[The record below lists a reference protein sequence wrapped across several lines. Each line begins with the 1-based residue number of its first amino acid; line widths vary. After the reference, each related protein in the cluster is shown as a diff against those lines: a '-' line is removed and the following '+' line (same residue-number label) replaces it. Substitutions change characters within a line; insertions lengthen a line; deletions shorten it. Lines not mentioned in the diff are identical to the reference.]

1 MSTIEAPSR
10 WLDRVSDW
18 SNPILVKE
26 TRQALKSRQFVVTF
40 MLLLA
45 ASWLLSLFGMLLGGA
60 SIEFGSV
67 GTEFFLM
74 YFYILA
80 FAVVILIPFG
90 CYRSLL
96 AEREQTTFELLSI
109 TALSPRQVIW
119 GKLLSAGL
127 QLFIF
132 YSAIAPFIAFT
143 SLLQGFDLAQV
154 AFVLVAAILVSLI
167 ASMAALMVSSMVRQ
181 GVWQAIVSLI
191 VLGGLFIIFLMTVSL
206 TVEMQFWFDI
216 TDRDFLWVVGILVVT
231 GLSYFALF
239 QQIAVSQLTFE
250 SDNRATGIRMVCLA
264 QFVLFWLGDLAFLWF
279 GGTTV
284 SASDFVGTAIVCATI
299 SALHWGV
306 VGLFVVTEQ
315 DGLSKRVRRGLPRS
329 VLLRIVLAPLLP
341 GGARGFVYLLLS
353 VAGLLVIGIWAVV
366 TYAPGEIEHQRYM
379 LSLCCYL
386 LIYLGMGCALGRWCG
401 ALSHDIRPGHVRVLT
416 LILFAVGCIGPYVPL
431 LFGVHYSSSYHPVM
445 ITNPL
450 ATLIHLSDGRYYS
463 SFIVPVLGAG
473 AGVAV
478 MVNLQAMFRG
488 IREVVLA
495 DGTRGQPR

>member
-67 GTEFFLM
+67 GTEFFLL
-74 YFYILA
+74 YFYILS
-80 FAVVILIPFG
+80 FAVIILIPFG

-143 SLLQGFDLAQV
+143 SLLQGFDLVQV
-154 AFVLVAAILVSLI
+154 TFVLAAAMLVSLI
-167 ASMAALMVSSMVRQ
+167 ASMGALMVSSMVRQ

-216 TDRDFLWVVGILVVT
+216 TDPDFLWVVGIMVVT

-239 QQIAVSQLTFE
+239 QQIAVSQMTFE
-250 SDNRATGIRMVCLA
+250 SDNRATGIRLVCLA
-264 QFVLFWLGDLAFLWF
+264 QFALFWLGDLAFLWF
-279 GGTTV
+279 GPTSV
-284 SASDFVGTAIVCATI
+284 SPNDYVEMAMVCATI

-315 DGLSKRVRRGLPRS
+315 DELSKRVRRGLPRS
-329 VLLRIVLAPLLP
+329 VLLRILLAPLLP
-341 GGARGFVYLLLS
+341 GGARGFLYVLLN
-353 VAGLLVIGIWAVV
+353 VAALFAFGMGAALV
-366 TYAPGEIEHQRYM
+366 YAPGEVEHPRFM
-379 LSLCCYL
+379 VSLCSYL
-386 LIYLGMGCALGRWCG
+386 LIYLGIGCALGRWL
-401 ALSHDIRPGHVRVLT
+401 ARLSHDIRPGHIRVLT

-431 LFGVHYSSSYHPVM
+431 LFRMNYSSSYHPVM

-450 ATLIHLSDGRYYS
+450 ATLIHVSDDRFYS
-463 SFIVPVLGAG
+463 SFIVPVLAVGAG
-473 AGVAV
+473 FAV
-478 MVNLQAMFRG
+478 LVNLPAMFRG
-488 IREVVLA
+488 VREVVLVSNER
-495 DGTRGQPR
+495 RG